1 MPSLQVLRCWYILCK
16 YIQKGRIFMK
26 PSGKILT
33 TCGIIGGIVL
43 MCANAIVHVGT
54 GMTGENPDTGW
65 AAMPSAL
72 CGISELLAL
81 IGAVGLL
88 MGCIGTHLAVRETC
102 GAKMQ
107 TFSLLPVIGIVGMPL
122 FHGNINCIEPLIYQ
136 VLVGHGSTDIY
147 ADMDAVI
154 SGSFAPVDL
163 LILVTFYL
171 QLIVL
176 IYGTLSG
183 RFRAPKWLIV
193 CNPIVFLILGVILS
207 NVLPSSVSGIALGMR
222 NLGEGLMYLM
232 PLAYWK
238 KKSADR

>member
-1 MPSLQVLRCWYILCK
+1 
-16 YIQKGRIFMK
+16 MK
-26 PSGKILT
+26 FNGKTLT
-33 TCGIIGGIVL
+33 VCGVIGGIVL
-43 MCANAIVHVGT
+43 MIANATVHIGS

-65 AAMPSAL
+65 AAMLSVL

-81 IGAVGLL
+81 IGALGLF

-102 GAKMQ
+102 GTKMQ
-107 TFSLLPVIGIVGMPL
+107 TVSLIPVIGIVGIPL

-136 VLVGHGSTDIY
+136 VLSRHGSTDIY

-154 SGSFAPVDL
+154 SRSLAPVDL
-163 LILVTFYL
+163 LILAAFYM

-183 RFRAPKWLIV
+183 RFRAPKWLIIR
-193 CNPIVFLILGVILS
+193 NPIVFLILGVVLS
-207 NVLPSSVSGIALGMR
+207 GMLPASVSGIAPGMR

-232 PLAYWK
+232 PLTYWK
-238 KKSADR
+238 KKDEAR

>member
-1 MPSLQVLRCWYILCK
+1 
-16 YIQKGRIFMK
+16 MK
-26 PSGKILT
+26 LNGKALT
-33 TCGIIGGIVL
+33 TGGIIGGMVL
-43 MCANAIVHVGT
+43 MIANAIVHVGP
-54 GMTGENPDTGW
+54 GLTGENPDTGW

-72 CGISELLAL
+72 CGLSDLLAL

-102 GAKMQ
+102 GTKMQ
-107 TFSLLPVIGIVGMPL
+107 IFSLVPVIGIMGVPL

-136 VLVGHGSTDIY
+136 VLTKHGNTDIY
-147 ADMDAVI
+147 GDMDALI
-154 SGSFAPVDL
+154 SSTFAPVDL

-176 IYGTLSG
+176 IYSTLSG
-183 RFRAPKWLIV
+183 RFRTPKWLIV

-207 NVLPSSVSGIALGMR
+207 NVLPASVSGIALGMR

-232 PLAYWK
+232 PLTYWK